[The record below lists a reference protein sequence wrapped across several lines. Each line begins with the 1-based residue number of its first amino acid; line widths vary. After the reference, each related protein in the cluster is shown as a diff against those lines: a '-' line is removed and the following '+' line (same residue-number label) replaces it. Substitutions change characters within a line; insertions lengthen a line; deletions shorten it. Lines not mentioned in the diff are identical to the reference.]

1 LENPEANAMGNRTRI
16 QNLASRIS
24 AVALGLALAMGVAV
38 PVVAQNLIQGQIMSN
53 VSRQMIVRVVT
64 NAGTVHDE
72 VYSSPDGRFVFQNIS
87 LDPQQFYFL
96 LIEEEG
102 FKPYRERLDYR
113 TGGRR
118 DNRLFVYLEAED
130 VPVTEGGARVV
141 DLSQL
146 VLDGEARGAYEDAM
160 SALDAGRQAEAAEYL
175 ERVVERAPDFFEA
188 RDELGA
194 LYVTL
199 GRFGEAEETLTIA
212 RELNPSAS
220 RPLLNLGTMHYKM
233 GETHFAGQRFDA
245 AQAEYIEA
253 ANTLEQVI
261 RMDPQA
267 GMAYQNM
274 GAALYRLQ
282 ELSAAEALLIRGL
295 EIDPQLHESRLLLV
309 NVYNRMGR
317 FDNALDQLES
327 YLDLNPNSGQ
337 REALV
342 RMRANLENARDAQT
356 DESQQDPE

>member
-1 LENPEANAMGNRTRI
+1 MERTRI
-16 QNLASRIS
+16 EILATRIVTG
-24 AVALGLALAMGVAV
+24 AAALILALPAPPSAL
-38 PVVAQNLIQGQIMSN
+38 AQNLIQGQIMSN
-53 VSRQMIVRVVT
+53 ASRQMIVRIVT

-72 VYSSPDGRFVFQNIS
+72 VYSSPDGRFVFQNTA

-118 DNRLFVYLEAED
+118 DNRLFVYLEPEE

-141 DLSQL
+141 DLDQL
-146 VLDGEARGAYEDAM
+146 LLDDEARSAYEDAM
-160 SALDAGRQAEAAEYL
+160 SALQAGRQAEAAESL

-188 RDELGA
+188 QDELGA

-199 GRFGEAEETLTIA
+199 GRFGEAAETLTIA
-212 RELNPSAS
+212 RELNPTAS

-245 AQAEYIEA
+245 AQAEYIQA

-282 ELSAAEALLIRGL
+282 ELSAAEALLLRGL
-295 EIDPQLHESRLLLV
+295 EIDPQMHESRLLLV

-317 FDNALDQLES
+317 FDNALDQLDS
-327 YLDLNPNSGQ
+327 YLALNPNSPQ
-337 REALV
+337 REALG
-342 RMRANLENARDAQT
+342 RMRTNIENARDNPPEPAPS
-356 DESQQDPE
+356 EQDN

>member
-1 LENPEANAMGNRTRI
+1 MERTRI
-16 QNLASRIS
+16 QILATRIL
-24 AVALGLALAMGVAV
+24 AGAAGLTLALVVAV
-38 PVVAQNLIQGQIMSN
+38 PVLAQNLIQGQIMSN
-53 VSRQMIVRVVT
+53 ASRQMIVRIVT

-72 VYSSPDGRFVFQNIS
+72 VYSSPDGRFVFQNAS

-118 DNRLFVYLEAED
+118 DNRLFVYLEPED
-130 VPVTEGGARVV
+130 VPVGDGARVV
-141 DLSQL
+141 DLDQL
-146 VLDGEARGAYEDAM
+146 LLDGEARGAYEDAM

-188 RDELGA
+188 QDELGA

-199 GRFGEAEETLTIA
+199 GRFGEAEATLTTA

-245 AQAEYIEA
+245 AQAEYIQA

-282 ELSAAEALLIRGL
+282 ELSAAEALLLRGL
-295 EIDPQLHESRLLLV
+295 EIDPQMHESRLLLV

-317 FDNALDQLES
+317 FDNALDQLDS
-327 YLDLNPNSGQ
+327 YLNLNPNSPQ
-337 REALV
+337 RDALA
-342 RMRANLENARDAQT
+342 RMRTNIENARDNPPEPAP
-356 DESQQDPE
+356 EPEQD